1 MENLSRK
8 DIIEIEQ
15 LFTSLKTAYEK
26 SENQQLYEIKQEKEN
41 YKVENNALKQRITLL
56 ETELTKNRENGNHQL
71 KEMKNMTETVHLLQ
85 SNRRESFREIQN
97 ELSSTET
104 LSKTRCEVSCR
115 HILLISVSVS
125 ISLLHYLPFHVN

>member
-8 DIIEIEQ
+8 DIVEIEQ
-15 LFTSLKTAYEK
+15 LFTGLKTAYEK
-26 SENQQLYEIKQEKEN
+26 SVNQQLYEIKQEKEN
-41 YKVENNALKQRITLL
+41 YKVENNALKQRIALL

-85 SNRRESFREIQN
+85 SNRRESLREIQN

-104 LSKTRCEVSCR
+104 LSKTRYEVSCR

-125 ISLLHYLPFHVN
+125 ISLLHFLPFHVN